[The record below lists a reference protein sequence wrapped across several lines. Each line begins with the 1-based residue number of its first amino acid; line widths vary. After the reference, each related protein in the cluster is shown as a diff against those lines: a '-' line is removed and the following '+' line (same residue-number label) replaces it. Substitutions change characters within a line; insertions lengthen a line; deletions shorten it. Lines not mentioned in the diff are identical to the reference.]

1 MASKVLLDANV
12 LIRFLTRD
20 HDEHYLKSIE
30 IFRDI
35 ESGKIE
41 AMLMDFILAEVIY
54 VLKRIYKLEK
64 KDISSTLKKL
74 LLYKHLYTE
83 NKLVTFEA
91 LEIYAD
97 KNIDFADKNI
107 DFADA
112 LLCAKKK
119 LEGFEIVSFDKDIG
133 RCLK

>member
-20 HDEHYLKSIE
+20 HEEHYLKSVE

-54 VLKRIYKLEK
+54 VLKRIYKYEK

-97 KNIDFADKNI
+97 KNIDFADS
-107 DFADA
+107 
-112 LLCAKKK
+112 LLCAKKR
-119 LEGFEIVSFDKDIG
+119 LEGFEIVSFDKDIE
-133 RCLK
+133 RCSK

>member
-20 HDEHYLKSIE
+20 HEEHYLKSVE
-30 IFRDI
+30 IFREI
-35 ESGKIE
+35 ESGKVE

-54 VLKRIYKLEK
+54 VLKRIYKYEK
-64 KDISSTLKKL
+64 SEISSTLKKL

-91 LEIYAD
+91 LDIYAN
-97 KNIDFADKNI
+97 KNIDFADS
-107 DFADA
+107 

>member
-20 HDEHYLKSIE
+20 HEEHYLKSVE

-54 VLKRIYKLEK
+54 VLKRIYKYEK

-97 KNIDFADKNI
+97 KNIDFADS
-107 DFADA
+107 
-112 LLCAKKK
+112 LLCAKKR
-119 LEGFEIVSFDKDIG
+119 LEGFEIVSFDKDIE
-133 RCLK
+133 RCSR

>member
-1 MASKVLLDANV
+1 MVSKVLLDANV

-20 HDEHYLKSIE
+20 HEEHYLKSVE

-35 ESGKIE
+35 ESGKVE

-54 VLKRIYKLEK
+54 VLKRIYKYEK
-64 KDISSTLKKL
+64 SEISSTLKKL

-91 LEIYAD
+91 LDIYAN
-97 KNIDFADKNI
+97 KNIDFADSV
-107 DFADA
+107 
-112 LLCAKKK
+112 LCAKKK